1 MAAVLGHY
9 NFWNIT
15 SEQALQEAW
24 LRLEN
29 VKPLSATSS
38 VLSIVMTPTIVLGNL
53 LVLLAVWKDPLKK
66 LRSSPSNFIL
76 VSMALADL
84 SVGLVVCPITAYWGW
99 VIFDKNTSPFGLS
112 VIFAINV
119 FSVNVSFG
127 HIFLLTVDRLFAVVT
142 PLEYRFK
149 ITNKRV
155 LVACCVCWMYF
166 VAFGCSFLMFRDY
179 FAIMVTIYNLLIYL
193 CKPCHPHLALL
204 MVFFGFSGTLTC
216 ANSFLNPILYSWR
229 LPKFRETFK
238 YFWRNRNFGRL
249 QPTVWKDPLK
259 KLRSSPSNFILVS
272 MALADLSVGLVV
284 CPITAYWGWVRFE
297 KKTAPFGLSVIFAI
311 NVFSVNVSFGHMLL
325 LAVDRL
331 FAVVTPLEYRLK
343 ITNKRVLVGC
353 CVCWMYFV
361 AFGCSFL
368 MLGDYFAIMV
378 TIYNVQLLSILLSIL
393 IMYAVMMFHFHRYS
407 KTIEKEQRHSIDSRL
422 MILKRERNVF
432 KAITIVIC
440 AFLICYMPWF
450 IVQLLKYLC
459 KPCHPHLALLII
471 LFRFSTSLTHANSFL
486 NPILYSWRL
495 PKFKETLKY
504 FWKNR
509 NFGRWH

>member
-1 MAAVLGHY
+1 MAAIYGHY

-15 SEQALQEAW
+15 SEQALQEPW
-24 LRLEN
+24 LRQEN
-29 VKPLSATSS
+29 VKPLAVTSS
-38 VLSIVMTPTIVLGNL
+38 ILSIVMAPIIVLGNL

-84 SVGLVVCPITAYWGW
+84 LVGLVVCPITAYWRW
-99 VIFDKNTSPFGLS
+99 VIFDKKTS
-112 VIFAINV
+112 
-119 FSVNVSFG
+119 
-127 HIFLLTVDRLFAVVT
+127 H
-142 PLEYRFK
+142 
-149 ITNKRV
+149 
-155 LVACCVCWMYF
+155 
-166 VAFGCSFLMFRDY
+166 
-179 FAIMVTIYNLLIYL
+179 
-193 CKPCHPHLALL
+193 
-204 MVFFGFSGTLTC
+204 
-216 ANSFLNPILYSWR
+216 
-229 LPKFRETFK
+229 
-238 YFWRNRNFGRL
+238 
-249 QPTVWKDPLK
+249 
-259 KLRSSPSNFILVS
+259 
-272 MALADLSVGLVV
+272 
-284 CPITAYWGWVRFE
+284 
-297 KKTAPFGLSVIFAI
+297 FGLSVIFAI

-331 FAVVTPLEYRLK
+331 FAVVTPLEYRFK
-343 ITNKRVLVGC
+343 ITNKRVLVSC

-368 MLGDYFAIMV
+368 ILQDYFAIMV

-393 IMYAVMMFHFHRYS
+393 IMYAVIMFHFHRYS

-459 KPCHPHLALLII
+459 KPCHPHLSLLII
-471 LFRFSTSLTHANSFL
+471 FFRFSTSLTHANSFL

-495 PKFKETLKY
+495 PKFRETFKY

-509 NFGRWH
+509 NFGRLHWQFN

>member
-1 MAAVLGHY
+1 MAAVLGNY

-38 VLSIVMTPTIVLGNL
+38 VLSIVMAPIIVLGNL

-66 LRSSPSNFIL
+66 LRSSPSSFIL

-99 VIFDKNTSPFGLS
+99 VRFEKKTAPFGLS

-166 VAFGCSFLMFRDY
+166 VAFGCSFLM
-179 FAIMVTIYNLLIYL
+179 
-193 CKPCHPHLALL
+193 
-204 MVFFGFSGTLTC
+204 
-216 ANSFLNPILYSWR
+216 
-229 LPKFRETFK
+229 
-238 YFWRNRNFGRL
+238 
-249 QPTVWKDPLK
+249 
-259 KLRSSPSNFILVS
+259 LR
-272 MALADLSVGLVV
+272 
-284 CPITAYWGWVRFE
+284 
-297 KKTAPFGLSVIFAI
+297 
-311 NVFSVNVSFGHMLL
+311 
-325 LAVDRL
+325 
-331 FAVVTPLEYRLK
+331 
-343 ITNKRVLVGC
+343 
-353 CVCWMYFV
+353 
-361 AFGCSFL
+361 
-368 MLGDYFAIMV
+368 DYFAIMV

-393 IMYAVMMFHFHRYS
+393 IMYAVIMFHFHRYS

-459 KPCHPHLALLII
+459 KPCHPHLSLLII
-471 LFRFSTSLTHANSFL
+471 FFRFSTSLTHANSFL

-495 PKFKETLKY
+495 PKFRETFKY
-504 FWKNR
+504 FWRNR
-509 NFGRWH
+509 NFGRLQVSGAAGKTCKGSL

>member
-1 MAAVLGHY
+1 MAAVLGNY

-15 SEQALQEAW
+15 SEQALQETS
-24 LRLEN
+24 LRIGN
-29 VKPLSATSS
+29 IKPLWAVISL
-38 VLSIVMTPTIVLGNL
+38 VSIVMSPIIVIGNL

-127 HIFLLTVDRLFAVVT
+127 HMLLLAVDRLFAVVT

-155 LVACCVCWMYF
+155 LVSCCVCWMYF
-166 VAFGCSFLMFRDY
+166 VAFGCSFL
-179 FAIMVTIYNLLIYL
+179 
-193 CKPCHPHLALL
+193 
-204 MVFFGFSGTLTC
+204 
-216 ANSFLNPILYSWR
+216 IL
-229 LPKFRETFK
+229 
-238 YFWRNRNFGRL
+238 
-249 QPTVWKDPLK
+249 Q
-259 KLRSSPSNFILVS
+259 
-272 MALADLSVGLVV
+272 
-284 CPITAYWGWVRFE
+284 
-297 KKTAPFGLSVIFAI
+297 
-311 NVFSVNVSFGHMLL
+311 
-325 LAVDRL
+325 
-331 FAVVTPLEYRLK
+331 
-343 ITNKRVLVGC
+343 
-353 CVCWMYFV
+353 
-361 AFGCSFL
+361 
-368 MLGDYFAIMV
+368 DYFAIMV

-393 IMYAVMMFHFHRYS
+393 IMYAVIMFHFHRYS

-432 KAITIVIC
+432 KAMTIVIC

-459 KPCHPHLALLII
+459 KLCHPHLALLII
-471 LFRFSTSLTHANSFL
+471 FFRSSTSLTHANSFL

-495 PKFKETLKY
+495 PKFRQTFKY
-504 FWKNR
+504 LWKNR
-509 NFGRWH
+509 NFGRLH